1 MATVTLEQGLSV
13 LVAARG
19 TGPEHGLWQFAPE
32 GGEWRGRQLATV
44 GHVSSLCRNPL
55 LPIVYG
61 TASARGVVQAWR
73 VADGAAVSLG
83 EVPSG
88 EDPCHLA
95 VDPSGRLLVAANYGS
110 SALTLIALCEDGG
123 FGATA
128 HLALEGHGPDAERQE
143 AAHPHQI
150 LFHDGLLLA
159 IDLGADLVRRFAI
172 DLSAPVG
179 RMLTPVAP
187 LHAPAGSG
195 PRHGVF
201 LPGGRLALSGELAS
215 SLVVGASA
223 PPPGW
228 SSVLST
234 AESGPARS
242 RSPRNYPGDV
252 QRSEDGRFVYL
263 ANRGYDTIAAFDV
276 TAGAPHRIA
285 EIASGGAWPQHLL
298 VHGDRCL
305 VANWDSNV
313 VTALSLA
320 EGGFEGAAEPLFD
333 CPGPGWLL
341 LF

>member
-1 MATVTLEQGLSV
+1 MAMVTLEQGRSV

-19 TGPEHGLWQFAPE
+19 TRPEHGLWQFAPE

-44 GHVSSLCRNPL
+44 GQLSSICRHPV

-61 TASARGVVQAWR
+61 TASARGVVHAWR
-73 VADGAAVSLG
+73 VADGAATPLG
-83 EVPSG
+83 ELASG

-95 VDPSGRLLVAANYGS
+95 VDPSGRLLAAANYGS
-110 SALTLIALCEDGG
+110 STLTLIALAEDGS
-123 FGATA
+123 FGAMA
-128 HLALEGHGPDAERQE
+128 SLVLEGQGPDAERQE
-143 AAHPHQI
+143 AAHPHQV
-150 LFHDGLLLA
+150 LFHDGLMLVV
-159 IDLGADLVRRFAI
+159 DLGADLVRRFAI
-172 DLSAPVG
+172 DLSAPAG
-179 RMLTPVAP
+179 RMLTPIAP

-201 LPGGRLALSGELAS
+201 LPDGRLALSGELAS
-215 SLVVGASA
+215 SLVIGAQV

-228 SSVLST
+228 SNVLST
-234 AESGPARS
+234 GESGPARS

-285 EIASGGAWPQHLL
+285 EVASGGAWPQHLL
-298 VHGDRCL
+298 VHRECCL

-313 VTALSLA
+313 VTALSLT
-320 EGGFEGAAEPLFD
+320 EGGFGGAAEPLFD